1 MVKIACANEYWTN
14 NAKSILESLRK
25 GMRMAEW
32 KVSPGG
38 GGGGTWVFFGW
49 VRAAGTPNW
58 HPVPKKKPKSDAPF

>member
-32 KVSPGG
+32 KVSPRGG
-38 GGGGTWVFFGW
+38 GGGGWHLGIFWV
-49 VRAAGTPNW
+49 GTCRRDSKLAPRS
-58 HPVPKKKPKSDAPF
+58 KKKT